1 MNFLFP
7 ASTATNDRIQ
17 SRLLTWAA
25 VFLFLYSLA
34 LTLSPAV
41 RLHTWAVS
49 YRWNHWIGFVVW
61 VAGFAFIHRQVSR
74 RLSDHDPY
82 LLPVSALLVG
92 WGMLTIWRLD
102 AVFGLRQ
109 TIWLA
114 VGLLAF
120 YVALRIQRPLALLRR
135 YKYIWLTGGLLL
147 TALTFLLGT
156 YPGGAG
162 PHLWL
167 GCCGVYLQPSEPLK
181 LLLIVYLAAYLADNL
196 LVNFS
201 LRQLLPPTLVLVG
214 ASLAILVAQ
223 RDLGTASLFLLL
235 YFLII
240 YLASG
245 RWKILLA
252 AAGILLVAAVL
263 GYALF
268 GVIQVRVNAW
278 LNPWLD
284 PTGNSYQIVQS
295 LIAVA
300 SGGIIGSGPGLG
312 SPGVVPIAHS
322 DFIFSS
328 IAEENGLLGTLG
340 LIALLALLAGR
351 GFMAALRSS
360 NHYQRYLAAGLSV
373 YFAVQS
379 ILIISGNL
387 RLLPLTGVTLPFVS
401 YGGSSLLTSFLALAI
416 LSLVA
421 NHAEEEPIPLVGP
434 TPYMLTSGLLLAA
447 LAAVGLLNGWWA
459 YARAGNLVDRGD
471 NPRWSIGDRYA
482 PRGKILDNENRPIVI
497 STGTPGNYTRV
508 VEDPALGPVVGYT
521 HPIYGQTGLEASL
534 NSYLRGIRG
543 SPSSLIWSSKLLY
556 SQRPPGLNVRLSLD
570 LELQQQADQLLGD
583 HAGAIVLLNAR
594 TGEVLVMAS
603 HPYFNPNQIDQK
615 WDEWIKDPNA
625 PLINRATQGQYPLG
639 TATGPFLLAYQNT
652 SGKLP
657 PVPSG
662 TTYRYEGNSWNC
674 TVQPANPAG
683 SWGNLVS
690 AGCPGSL
697 VELAKSLNSVQMANL
712 YQALGFGEQ
721 PDIQLPVASAAK
733 IEEVANTELS
743 AVGQTDLRV
752 SPLQVALA
760 AAAVSTGGNRPFPLL
775 AAAVDTPQQGWVVLP
790 NKASVKSLPAAGSQD
805 AAEQLAIQGYPLWG
819 SLGSAFTPEG
829 KITWYLGGTRSNW
842 QGSPLAVAVVLE
854 EDNPDLSKDDWAEPA
869 GKDDQS
875 VRKRAESRA
884 KRAAAA

>member
-7 ASTATNDRIQ
+7 ASTATNDKIQ
-17 SRLLTWAA
+17 RRLLTWAA
-25 VFLFLYSLA
+25 IFLFLYALA

-41 RLHTWAVS
+41 RLHTWNVS

-61 VAGFAFIHRQVSR
+61 VAGFALIHRQVSR
-74 RLSDHDPY
+74 RLPDHDPY
-82 LLPVSALLVG
+82 LLSVAALLVG
-92 WGMLTIWRLD
+92 WGMMTIWRLD

-120 YVALRIQRPLALLRR
+120 YGALRIEHPLALLRR

-147 TALTFLLGT
+147 TALTFILGT

-167 GCCGVYLQPSEPLK
+167 GCCGIYLQPSEPLK
-181 LLLIVYLAAYLADNL
+181 LLLIVFLAAYLADNL
-196 LVNFS
+196 LVSFS

-223 RDLGTASLFLLL
+223 RDLGTASLFLAL

-240 YLASG
+240 YMASG
-245 RWKILLA
+245 RWKVLLA
-252 AAGILLVAAVL
+252 AGGILLVAAVF

-284 PTGNSYQIVQS
+284 PTGSSYQIVQS

-300 SGGIIGSGPGLG
+300 SGGIVGSGPGMG
-312 SPGVVPIAHS
+312 SPSVVPIAHS
-322 DFIFSS
+322 DFIFAS

-351 GFMAALRSS
+351 GFIAALRSS

-373 YFAVQS
+373 YFALQS

-421 NHAEEEPIPLVGP
+421 NRDEEEPVPLVSP
-434 TPYMLTSGLLLAA
+434 APYMLTSGLLLGT
-447 LAAVGLLNGWWA
+447 LAVIGLLNGWWA
-459 YARAGNLVDRGD
+459 YGRAGSLVDRGD

-482 PRGKILDNENRPIVI
+482 PRGTILDNENRPLVI
-497 STGTPGNYTRV
+497 STGAPGDYTRK

-534 NSYLRGIRG
+534 DSYLRGIRG
-543 SPSSLIWSSKLLY
+543 SPSSLVWSNKLLY
-556 SQRPPGLNVRLSLD
+556 SQRPAGLNVRLSLD
-570 LELQQQADQLLGD
+570 LEMQQRADQLLGE
-583 HAGAIVLLNAR
+583 HAGAVVLMNAH
-594 TGEVLVMAS
+594 TGEVLAMAS
-603 HPYFNPNQIDQK
+603 HPYYNPNEIDQK
-615 WDEWIKDPNA
+615 WEEWINDPNA

-639 TATGPFLLAYQNT
+639 TAMGPFLLAYQDT

-657 PVPSG
+657 PVSPA
-662 TTYRYEGNSWNC
+662 TTYRFEGSTWDC
-674 TVQPANPAG
+674 TVQPASPTPD
-683 SWGNLVS
+683 WGELVS

-697 VELAKSLNSVQMANL
+697 IDLAKSLNSVQLANL
-712 YQALGFGEQ
+712 YRALGFGEQ
-721 PDIQLPVASAAK
+721 PDIQLPVANASKVA
-733 IEEVANTELS
+733 EVANTEMS

-760 AAAVSTGGNRPFPLL
+760 AATISTGGERPSPLL

-790 NKASVKSLPAAGSQD
+790 NKAPVKALSTSGSED
-805 AAEQLAIQGYPLWG
+805 AAQQMTIEGFPLWEA
-819 SLGSAFTPEG
+819 LGSGFTPEG
-829 KITWYLGGTRSNW
+829 KITWYLGGTRSSW
-842 QGSPLAVAVVLE
+842 QGSPLAVVVALE
-854 EDNPDLSKDDWAEPA
+854 QDNPNLAQKIGQTLLEKTINP
-869 GKDDQS
+869 
-875 VRKRAESRA
+875 
-884 KRAAAA
+884 